1 MTTLP
6 IADLR
11 SQYHHLKNIVNEAE
25 LFMTKLNAYALA
37 GDLIP
42 NATDALLQ
50 IKTQLQPQIDVL
62 ASEIDYRANYYKKYQ
77 RLCSFKIMDDLPDK
91 IQSVKSRINQAQA
104 VIAKKRKPLIDDGV
118 GEDIAA
124 LTYPDYDSTADL
136 VKLGELQYQLD
147 AWIGFQ
153 NYQHPD
159 FLPISEVDAAK
170 SWLVKKQY

>member
-1 MTTLP
+1 MTILP

-11 SQYHHLKNIVNEAE
+11 KQYYELKNLINDANVSIQN
-25 LFMTKLNAYALA
+25 LNKYVSV
-37 GDLIP
+37 DKMIE
-42 NATDALLQ
+42 NAVTTLTDV
-50 IKTQLQPQIDVL
+50 INR
-62 ASEIDYRANYYKKYQ
+62 ASPIMDSLWHEIEKRVAYYKKYQ
-77 RLCSFKIMDDLPDK
+77 RLCSFNTMTDLPDK
-91 IQSVKSRINQAQA
+91 IQSVKSRIDQAKA

-118 GEDIAA
+118 GEDIVA

-136 VKLGELQYQLD
+136 VKLEELQYQLD

-159 FLPISEVDAAK
+159 FLPISEEDAAK